1 MKRGKI
7 LGVALL
13 LLSTFGPIASAQAAS
28 SANGSV
34 SPNINPSTWTS
45 STTVDIGSFKSG
57 HLTVDGDTV
66 HSGNVTIDSGRTS
79 GSGDSSV
86 TITNDSLSQWLI
98 TGNLTF
104 LSTIVNSSIT
114 QNGGTVS
121 IDGSLVFSTCSVSP
135 ETYNLNGGT
144 LALGGITAS
153 GSYYQFN
160 FNGGTLQAN
169 NSFTTSINTTLTG
182 TDTINTNGYNVT
194 WAGSLQGTGALVKTG
209 DGTLTITGKNTS
221 SGGTT
226 ISGGTIA
233 VSSDSNLGISTGGLT
248 FDGGTLQCTH
258 GLDSS
263 RSITLNSG
271 GGTVDVDSGYDVTL
285 SGTIS
290 GKGKLTKTG
299 EGTLLLSGANDY
311 SGGTD
316 VETGY
321 LGGTTASIKGDL
333 YVASGGTV
341 AFTNTS
347 DFTYSSAISGA
358 GTVYTNGQTLLATG
372 TITPTS
378 TKYALTINGNL
389 KTSSTTTLNIA
400 TTTSACSVLHVTSAA
415 TVDGGTV
422 SIGTTGGYTTGTKY
436 TFLTA
441 DILNVDN
448 AFDVAIDS
456 AFLTAA
462 LGNNDR
468 TMWFTLASSG
478 GGYVDEAHTG
488 NQYAVASYLDAH
500 KSGATGD
507 FATVLDALNLQ
518 TGDGA
523 RAAFNAM
530 SGEIHGSLQTITIEN
545 SEHLLQTVASRMRTQ
560 SMAQGDGSTSYN
572 TNGDSLVYVNR
583 RTNSFDTL
591 AQKMSGWTTWAES
604 YGVGA
609 AIASNGN
616 ASGLTYSTGGLMLG
630 MERYLD
636 ENTLFGFG
644 GGYAAS
650 STTLSD
656 RSDWGSIDGGQVCA
670 YLHRDVGSHYLT
682 GIAAFGY
689 NQYSTKRYI
698 DFGDIDRTATANY
711 HGGSYSAYFETGRNV
726 LGRFTHL
733 QPFAALEYIGVQ
745 QNAFTEQ
752 GADSIDLDVDT
763 TTANAM
769 RGILGSRVFNHFRT
783 KSGHLVTV
791 NASAA
796 WRHEF
801 LNDNRVIDAAFTS
814 QTGNAFAVSGVN
826 IDRDAAIVGAGLN
839 YALSSHCSIYGNYDL
854 LFSQNYTAHTGLGGF
869 QYAW

>member
-1 MKRGKI
+1 MNPVKI
-7 LGVALL
+7 IGVALL
-13 LLSTFGPIASAQAAS
+13 LVASLGMPTSAWAAATTS
-28 SANGSV
+28 GEV
-34 SPNINPSTWTS
+34 YPDTDPLTWTD
-45 STTVDIGSFKSG
+45 STIVYIGYGATPTGS
-57 HLTVDGDTV
+57 LTING
-66 HSGNVTIDSGRTS
+66 G
-79 GSGDSSV
+79 SSV
-86 TITNDSLSQWLI
+86 TSSEAYLGYDLSGAQGTVTISDSASSWTI
-98 TGNLTF
+98 NGNLYLGHDVGATGVVNQNDG
-104 LSTIVNSSIT
+104 TITVN
-114 QNGGTVS
+114 GTVYLGYLS
-121 IDGSLVFSTCSVSP
+121 SSKG
-135 ETYNLNGGT
+135 TYNLKGGT
-144 LALGGITAS
+144 LALKGLEAGTGTAA
-153 GSYYQFN
+153 FN
-160 FNGGTLQAN
+160 FSGGTLQAN
-169 NSFTTSINTTLTG
+169 AGFSTSVNATLVN
-182 TDTINTNGYNVT
+182 TDTINTNGYDVT
-194 WAGSLQGTGALVKTG
+194 WSGALLGTGELIKTGEGTLTLSGTNTYDGGTTISAGTIAISSDSNLGNSTSVLTLNDGTLSCTQGFTILRAVTLGSSGGTIDTNAYDVTMNGTISGTGELVKTG
-209 DGTLTITGKNTS
+209 DGTLTLSSYSYTGGSYVQSGTLALTNGYTS
-221 SGGTT
+221 S
-226 ISGGTIA
+226 
-233 VSSDSNLGISTGGLT
+233 SSSTLKIG
-248 FDGGTLQCTH
+248 
-258 GLDSS
+258 
-263 RSITLNSG
+263 
-271 GGTVDVDSGYDVTL
+271 
-285 SGTIS
+285 
-290 GKGKLTKTG
+290 
-299 EGTLLLSGANDY
+299 
-311 SGGTD
+311 
-316 VETGY
+316 
-321 LGGTTASIKGDL
+321 
-333 YVASGGTV
+333 
-341 AFTNTS
+341 
-347 DFTYSSAISGA
+347 
-358 GTVYTNGQTLLATG
+358 
-372 TITPTS
+372 ITPTS
-378 TKYALTINGNL
+378 NG
-389 KTSSTTTLNIA
+389 
-400 TTTSACSVLHVTSAA
+400 VLAVTGAA
-415 TVDGGTV
+415 TVDGELDVISSSGT
-422 SIGTTGGYTTGTKY
+422 YTAGTKY

-441 DILNVDN
+441 TGGVSGTFDTVTDDL
-448 AFDVAIDS
+448 AFFDVA
-456 AFLTAA
+456 LTYET
-462 LGNNDR
+462 NDIY
-468 TMWFTLASSG
+468 FTLVSSG
-478 GGYVDEAHTG
+478 KNYVDEAHTG

-500 KSGATGD
+500 ASGATGD

-530 SGEIHGSLQTITIEN
+530 SGEIHGSLQTITMEN
-545 SEHLLQTVASRMRTQ
+545 SEHLLQTVAGRMRTQ
-560 SMAQGDGSTSYN
+560 SMAQGDGSTSYE
-572 TNGDSLVYVNR
+572 TNRDSLVYVNR

-591 AQKMSGWTTWAES
+591 TQKMSGWTTWAES

-752 GADSIDLDVDT
+752 DADSIDLDVGT
-763 TTANAM
+763 STANAL
-769 RGILGSRVFNHFRT
+769 RGILGSRVFDHFRT

-801 LNDNRVIDAAFTS
+801 LNDNRVIDTSFTS

-826 IDRDAAIVGAGLN
+826 VDRDAALIGTGIN
-839 YALSSHCSIYGNYDL
+839 YALSTHCSVYGNYDL